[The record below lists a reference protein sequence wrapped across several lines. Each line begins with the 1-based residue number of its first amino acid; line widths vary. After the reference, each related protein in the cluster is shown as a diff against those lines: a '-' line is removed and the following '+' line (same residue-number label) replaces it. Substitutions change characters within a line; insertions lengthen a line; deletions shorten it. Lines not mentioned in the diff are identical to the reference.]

1 MILIDIVFVKQSM
14 STINVS
20 CDLSNSFS
28 QRSNYLHR
36 EVVEFASQFTNTA
49 VAPWRMATIWG
60 GSSLLKMLLKMM
72 EDTLNLKDWKWDFF
86 INLSA
91 SDYPVQ

>member
-1 MILIDIVFVKQSM
+1 MYQ
-14 STINVS
+14 
-20 CDLSNSFS
+20 
-28 QRSNYLHR
+28 
-36 EVVEFASQFTNTA
+36 EVTQFAAQFENCA

-60 GSSLLKMLLKMM
+60 GASLLKMLLRMM
-72 EDTLNLKDWKWDFF
+72 KDALEIKQWKWDFF